1 MYAVGGS
8 LYIGYDPSASLV
20 PRMPSL
26 PPSTY
31 PGVCTIVSNMSNDCL
46 THASVQGIWPATHWS
61 YRSGPQVLST
71 ICEIQSVSAQPPPP
85 GSYRRDDREGCS
97 AVCDHRV
104 GQLDHLVPGRGN
116 AVIGSCER
124 LRVVPDRGLV
134 RDLVEDPVQLT
145 VVAAQVDPGRGVVR
159 LELAHVHDGGEC
171 HELSRIGQ
179 LVHEPD
185 VRQDRDVRRRAA
197 LDLCIQ
203 FARKVTAPLPV
214 DGPARVLF
222 PGGLDG
228 HEAVELGAAPQAKN
242 SDMIVLGVSR
252 RDGRRR
258 SAGRSRLRRGR
269 SVAR

>member
-46 THASVQGIWPATHWS
+46 MHASVQGIWPATHWS

-85 GSYRRDDREGCS
+85 GTYRRDDREGCS

-116 AVIGSCER
+116 AVVGGRER
-124 LRVVPDRGLV
+124 LRVVPDRGFV

-145 VVAAQVDPGRGVVR
+145 VVAAQVDPCGGVVR
-159 LELAHVHDGGEC
+159 LELVHVHDGGEC
-171 HELSRIGQ
+171 HELSLIGQ

-197 LDLCIQ
+197 SICASSSAGRSRAPCHSTVPPVFCSQADLT
-203 FARKVTAPLPV
+203 VTKLSNSGPLHRP
-214 DGPARVLF
+214 RTRTC
-222 PGGLDG
+222 
-228 HEAVELGAAPQAKN
+228 
-242 SDMIVLGVSR
+242 MVLGVSR
-252 RDGRRR
+252 RDR
-258 SAGRSRLRRGR
+258 SS
-269 SVAR
+269 SVARPPPAAWWQSVAR